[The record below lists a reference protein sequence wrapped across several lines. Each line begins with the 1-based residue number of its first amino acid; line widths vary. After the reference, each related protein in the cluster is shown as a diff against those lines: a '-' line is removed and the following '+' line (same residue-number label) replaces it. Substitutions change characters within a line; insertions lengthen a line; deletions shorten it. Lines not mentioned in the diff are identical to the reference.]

1 MMNPFK
7 AYTLAHY
14 LAVESARRY
23 RNEANAFT
31 VEAEY
36 HENMT
41 RYVKAFRCREAAAVR
56 LQMAK
61 EALSFLNIMFDTIEL
76 TINGSK

>member
-7 AYTLAHY
+7 AYTLARY
-14 LAVESARRY
+14 KAVESARRY
-23 RNEANAFT
+23 RNEADAFT
-31 VEAEY
+31 VDAEY

-41 RYVKAFRCREAAAVR
+41 RYVKAFHCREAAVVR

-61 EALSFLNIMFDTIEL
+61 EALSFTNILFDAVEL
-76 TINGSK
+76 IFKGGK